1 MTRGDS
7 LEQLLCRLAAVS
19 EELARQ
25 LEWRDPRYLESL
37 EAREELLAELLAQL
51 PSASSSPAARAALE
65 RIRQIGETCQRRA
78 QAMRRQVERDLAALD
93 AELAYA
99 ESLRRLSGPDEGGL
113 LNLRG

>member
-1 MTRGDS
+1 MTRVGS

-25 LEWRDPRYLESL
+25 LERRDPRYLESL
-37 EAREELLAELLAQL
+37 EAREELLTELLAEL
-51 PSASSSPAARAALE
+51 PSANPSPAARAALE
-65 RIRQIGETCQRRA
+65 RIRQIGETCQRQA
-78 QAMRRQVERDLAALD
+78 QAMRRQLERDLAALD

-99 ESLRRLSGPDEGGL
+99 ESLRRLGGPDEGGL